1 MILLSSVADS
11 GPVPYSLPGS
21 GIGFSR
27 IPDLG
32 SKIPNQCFESGSG
45 MGKKIKIPGSGM
57 NIPDHISESLETLFW
72 VKNTYLNSFMRI
84 RNSESSWPWSRIFL
98 TLDPQHRKKLISD
111 PDRLQLRK
119 CLGFSFQ
126 FSVSREF
133 PVCCHE
139 RIIPAYIFICYT
151 ARLHLG

>member
-84 RNSESSWPWSRIFL
+84 RNSESS
-98 TLDPQHRKKLISD
+98 
-111 PDRLQLRK
+111 
-119 CLGFSFQ
+119 
-126 FSVSREF
+126 
-133 PVCCHE
+133 
-139 RIIPAYIFICYT
+139 
-151 ARLHLG
+151 